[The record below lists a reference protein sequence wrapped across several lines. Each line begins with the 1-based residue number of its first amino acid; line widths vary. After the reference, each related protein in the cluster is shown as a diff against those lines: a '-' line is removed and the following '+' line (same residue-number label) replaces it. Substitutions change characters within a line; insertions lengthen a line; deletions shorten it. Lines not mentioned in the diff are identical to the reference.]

1 MSKGPEIVGPTA
13 AETALAEVSKAR
25 WDVYVED
32 FRPAEIALAQNAELT
47 KGEKARVKGEV
58 SADTAAAFKGL
69 ARSTIAAGAASGANV
84 ASGKTK
90 FSLATDAAAA
100 GATKGLGQTAAITG
114 AELDAEGKQLQIV
127 QFGHDVASNTI
138 ANLSR
143 GAQRATTVALAAADA
158 KFERNNARLSAVSTI
173 AGAVS
178 ERYQIN
184 KKNKAIQG
192 TQDLLDQGDFIGD
205 LKLPNPRSLP
215 FEANRGIGIGAFRRG
230 TTSDPFAGL
239 DFGV

>member
-158 KFERNNARLSAVSTI
+158 KFERNNARLSAVTTI

-184 KKNKAIQG
+184 KTQG
-192 TQDLLDQGDFIGD
+192 ILDQGDFVGD